1 MGKLCAEN
9 SSVTSQSLGSM
20 IGTLEASGAHR
31 FDPVRFSFI
40 VAMARRAQEQ
50 GESIQSMVNEAAVKA
65 LYDYRAAFA
74 QAQEE
79 AARLLEEE
87 NTQTG
92 GELKALYQAGKFREM
107 KRLRK
112 RCRPNENIRSL
123 SALTDYISTL
133 EPIAKERADLGS
145 FDDILRQQEQRLLQ
159 GVGDVSGVDKSR
171 SCEASDVSSQGEP
184 NAIYHLR
191 EALVKRNAD
200 KLVTQLVDEIPED
213 AGPLNPQKLIVKSL
227 SSMRDLSPH
236 YLNRFVAYIDTL
248 LWLEETGS

>member
-1 MGKLCAEN
+1 MDEVRAEN
-9 SSVTSQSLGSM
+9 FSVTSQSLGSM
-20 IGTLEASGAHR
+20 IDALKASGAHQ

-40 VAMARRAQEQ
+40 LAMARRAQEQ
-50 GESIQSMVNEAAVKA
+50 GGSIGSRVNEAAAKA
-65 LYDYRAAFA
+65 LNEYRAAFT
-74 QAQEE
+74 QAQKQ
-79 AARLLEEE
+79 AALLLQEE
-87 NTQTG
+87 NTETG
-92 GELKALYQAGKFREM
+92 EELKALYQAGKFREM
-107 KRLRK
+107 KRLQQRST
-112 RCRPNENIRSL
+112 PNEKARSL

-133 EPIAKERADLGS
+133 EPIAKERKDLGS
-145 FDDILRQQEQRLLQ
+145 FDDILRQQDQRLLQ
-159 GVGDVSGVDKSR
+159 GVADASGVDNSR
-171 SCEASDVSSQGEP
+171 SFEGSDVSSQGEP

-248 LWLEETGS
+248 LWLEEAGG

>member
-1 MGKLCAEN
+1 MGEVCAEN

-20 IGTLEASGAHR
+20 IDALKASGAHR

-40 VAMARRAQEQ
+40 VAMARRAQQQ
-50 GESIQSMVNEAAVKA
+50 GGAIGSRVNEAAAKA

-79 AARLLEEE
+79 AAGLLGEE

-92 GELKALYQAGKFREM
+92 GELKALYEAGKFREM
-107 KRLRK
+107 KRLK
-112 RCRPNENIRSL
+112 GRCTPNEKNRSL